1 MKLQNDVL
9 NIQSIEE
16 LTLHSLDRSLEGIEL
31 LRRDSIHC
39 SEMLLS
45 TPAEAI
51 GSLSALAGNLYTFSV
66 FEGDICS
73 LFQVDTAKIRDAKGT
88 LHSVETAFRS
98 LLDMLASQ
106 LGLSDFTGLSHLLR
120 MELPSVLDRFQDL
133 VPILRN
139 YIDNEY
145 VQVPN

>member
-1 MKLQNDVL
+1 MNSQNDVL

-39 SEMLLS
+39 GESLLA
-45 TPAEAI
+45 TPAAAFA
-51 GSLSALAGNLYTFSV
+51 SLSELAKNLHTFSV

-73 LFQVDTAKIRDAKGT
+73 LFQVDTARIRDAKGT
-88 LHSVETAFRS
+88 LLSVESGFRS

-106 LGLSDFTGLSHLLR
+106 LALSDFSGLSHLLR
-120 MELPSVLDRFQDL
+120 IELPSVLDRFQDL

-145 VQVPN
+145 VQTPS

>member
-1 MKLQNDVL
+1 MKSQNDVL

-39 SEMLLS
+39 GELLL
-45 TPAEAI
+45 TNPVEAL
-51 GSLSALAGNLYTFSV
+51 GSLSALAGNLHTFSV

-73 LFQVDTAKIRDAKGT
+73 LFQVDTARIRDVKGS
-88 LHSVETAFRS
+88 LHSVESGFRS
-98 LLDMLASQ
+98 LLDMLTSQ
-106 LGLSDFTGLSHLLR
+106 LNLSDFAGLSHLLR
-120 MELPSVLDRFQDL
+120 IELPSVLDRFQDL